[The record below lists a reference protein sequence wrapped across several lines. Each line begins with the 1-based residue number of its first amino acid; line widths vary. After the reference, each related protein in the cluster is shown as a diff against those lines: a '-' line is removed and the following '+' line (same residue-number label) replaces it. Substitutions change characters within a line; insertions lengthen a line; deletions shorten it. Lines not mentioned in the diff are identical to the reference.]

1 MVRDG
6 MRRPIRNH
14 ENLREPR
21 VKLRL
26 SVTEDL
32 PREPVMEKVWLQHYP
47 PGVPADID
55 INAYQSLIQLFEDS
69 FTKFAD
75 RTAFVC
81 MDRKL
86 SYRELDQLSQQFAG
100 FLQAQGL
107 KKGDRVAIM
116 LPNILNYPVVLAG
129 ILRAGGVVVNVNP
142 LYTPRELEHQLKDS
156 GAQTIVVLENVAN
169 TLSEVIAKTP
179 IKTVVLASIGD
190 LLGFPKGFITNFVI
204 RKIKKLVPDFSL
216 PGAIP
221 FNTALTRGRAAGFKR
236 VEATHEDIA
245 FLQYTGGTTGVSKG
259 AVLLHKTI
267 IGALLASHEWMKPAL
282 NVEPKIESPVI
293 VTALPLYHV
302 FALVTCCLLG
312 MRSGGMN
319 LLIPNPRDMGK
330 FIAEMKKY
338 RFNMLP
344 AVNTLF
350 NGLLNQPEFA
360 TVDFSGLRVS
370 NGGGMAVQA
379 AVAEKWMKLTG
390 CPIVEGF
397 GMTETSSGFTC
408 NSAISREYNGTV
420 GIPMPGGEVSIRDD
434 HGNEVPIGE
443 RGEICMRGPMV
454 MKEYWQ
460 RPEETANVFWPDGF
474 LKSGDIG
481 IMDERGFTKIV
492 DRKKDMILVSG
503 FNVYPNEIEDV
514 VAMHPGVLEC
524 AAVGVPDK
532 NSGEAVKL
540 FVVKKDPNLTEA
552 QLMDFCKE
560 QLTGYKKPKVIVF
573 RADLPKT
580 NVGKILRRELRD
592 K

>member
-1 MVRDG
+1 
-6 MRRPIRNH
+6 
-14 ENLREPR
+14 
-21 VKLRL
+21 
-26 SVTEDL
+26 
-32 PREPVMEKVWLQHYP
+32 MEKVWLQHYP

-69 FTKFAD
+69 FAKFAD

-179 IKTVVLASIGD
+179 VKTVVLASVGD

-204 RKIKKLVPDFSL
+204 RKIKKLVPKFSL

-221 FNTALTRGRAAGFKR
+221 FNTALERGRAAGFKR
-236 VEATHEDIA
+236 AEAGHEDIA

-282 NVEPKIESPVI
+282 NVEPKIESPI
-293 VTALPLYHV
+293 IITALPLYHV

-319 LLIPNPRDMGK
+319 LLIPNPRDMPK

-434 HGNEVPIGE
+434 NGKEVPIGE

-481 IMDERGFTKIV
+481 VMDERGYTKIV

-532 NSGEAVKL
+532 SSGEAVKL
-540 FVVKKDPNLTEA
+540 FVVKKDPNLTEE
-552 QLMDFCKE
+552 QVMDYCKE
-560 QLTGYKKPKVIVF
+560 QLTGYKKPKFIVF